1 MPALASPV
9 RLESSLVLPLLVDP
23 ALSRLDLVQHAV
35 VLAAMSRSR
44 PVRAIRARVAQLPC
58 PRAAPLLQMVQVELC
73 SSLLDQVALVAMCS
87 FAVARVA
94 RVRVV
99 MSTLPLVQVSPRRV
113 RCPFRLEARQTGRLV
128 LCD

>member
-23 ALSRLDLVQHAV
+23 ALSRLDLVQHEV

-73 SSLLDQVALVAMCS
+73 SSPLDQVALVAMCS
-87 FAVARVA
+87 FVVARVA

-99 MSTLPLVQVSPRRV
+99 MSKLPLAPVPRLLV